1 MSSIKFTV
9 LAPIVGKQRPR
20 FNRRTGL
27 TYTPFNTKQYE
38 SAVRAAYISKY
49 PSGQWVTNK
58 EQPISVSMTFHFA
71 MPNSWSRKKKE
82 LKEGKSVE
90 QPIYAYITSSR
101 SKETLTV
108 MPSNVIIVEGIMV
121 LTQPELRDLMD
132 VKVYVDADADDRLAR
147 ILRRDTVERGR
158 SVNDVLEHYYDT
170 VKPMHL
176 QFIEPT
182 KRYADIIVPNIGDND
197 AAVNLLAKFIHQ
209 HINN

>member
-1 MSSIKFTV
+1 
-9 LAPIVGKQRPR
+9 
-20 FNRRTGL
+20 
-27 TYTPFNTKQYE
+27 
-38 SAVRAAYISKY
+38 
-49 PSGQWVTNK
+49 
-58 EQPISVSMTFHFA
+58 
-71 MPNSWSRKKKE
+71 
-82 LKEGKSVE
+82 
-90 QPIYAYITSSR
+90 
-101 SKETLTV
+101 